1 MEKQLTEKEMLVQHF
16 NNVCVAVENFVGK
29 KQDHINLEISLN
41 AIKKKLFDEKID
53 TSLSPAI

>member
-16 NNVCVAVENFVGK
+16 NNICVAVEKYVGT
-29 KQDHINLEISLN
+29 KQDHINLEIGLN